1 MPEDPTF
8 DDALAMMRDLRARC
22 DWDRAQTH
30 DSLRPYLLE
39 EAHELDETIRDGDA
53 AHMRDELGD
62 MLLQVLFHSVIAEES
77 GEFQARDVPK
87 ALIAKMIRRHPH
99 LFGDAPREPWE
110 KMKARARASI
120 EEGLPAGLPSL
131 HRAHR
136 LQERAAGVGFDWPDV
151 EGPAQKVEEEL
162 AEVREHLGA
171 RAGPS
176 RRRRLRAA
184 ARCRAPRAR
193 VGARRSPVR
202 GGEPLPP
209 RRGAP
214 LDRARPG
221 EREIRAPVQRDG
233 SAGEG
238 ARRDDG
244 ECEPRRA
251 GCALG
256 RGEAR

>member
-77 GEFQARDVPK
+77 GEFKARDVPK

-110 KMKARARASI
+110 KMKARARASV

-171 RAGPS
+171 RAPVP
-176 RRRRLRAA
+176 A
-184 ARCRAPRAR
+184 
-193 VGARRSPVR
+193 GAVDSV
-202 GGEPLPP
+202 PP

-221 EREIRAPVQRDG
+221 EREIRAPLQRDG
-233 SAGEG
+233 SAREG

-244 ECEPRRA
+244 RCEPRRA
-251 GCALG
+251 GRALG
-256 RGEAR
+256 RGEARRVIATA